1 MGDGKTMTEHVDSAV
16 PETRETGRL
25 EAFRDGVFAIA
36 ITLLV
41 LELKVPDV
49 AVAGTSP
56 KARAAALLHQCF

>member
-1 MGDGKTMTEHVDSAV
+1 LGDGKTMTEHVDSAV

-49 AVAGTSP
+49 AVASP